1 MIDNKVEEIKKLM
14 DQVMNVLEIPRTESN
29 ENTPLRIAKMLCN
42 EVFVN
47 RNDRNI
53 EELGDKMKTF
63 PNEYESGLVILKDI
77 EFSSMCEHHW
87 LPFIGKVTVGYV
99 PSDTIV
105 GLSKIPRVVK
115 YYSKRPQL
123 QEQLTTQIGDYLFGL
138 LKPKAV
144 FVEITAMHTC
154 VLCRGAESHC
164 ETTTS
169 FQRYSNNMADANKK
183 KWYDEFKTRMR

>member
-53 EELGDKMKTF
+53 ELLGDKMKTF
-63 PNEYESGLVILKDI
+63 PNEYESGLVILRDI

-87 LPFIGKVTVGYV
+87 LPFIGKATVGYV
-99 PSDTIV
+99 PNDTIV

-115 YYSKRPQL
+115 YYIINASDSVRPL
-123 QEQLTTQIGDYLFGL
+123 IYARGTTSMVSLS
-138 LKPKAV
+138 LKPCLWKSLQCTLV
-144 FVEITAMHTC
+144 FFAE
-154 VLCRGAESHC
+154 VLRVNVRLQHHSKG
-164 ETTTS
+164 
-169 FQRYSNNMADANKK
+169 
-183 KWYDEFKTRMR
+183 TRTISVTIMKSGMKNLRPE